1 MLLFLV
7 AVANALFL
15 RIELVCAPQPAENSA
30 LLLLDRVR
38 RAFLRDRRHQTL
50 RRSRPLRR
58 SRLLRVC
65 RPFLAWE
72 AVWLTRTA
80 ASWLCD
86 EGASPSNG
94 ICGTAL
100 VVQHHARQLA
110 AAAGS

>member
-38 RAFLRDRRHQTL
+38 RAFLRDRRHQAH
-50 RRSRPLRR
+50 RRTAAPPLTAPSRAR
-58 SRLLRVC
+58 

-72 AVWLTRTA
+72 AVWLTLTA

-100 VVQHHARQLA
+100 VVQHGARGA
-110 AAAGS
+110 S